1 MHEKDTLFLVS
12 LIGENAYKNL
22 TNEQAVQICENIR
35 NEACQMAAFRIR
47 SEIERSL
54 ISLSKR
60 FPNYHFAFNGKTI
73 ESCET
78 PF

>member
-1 MHEKDTLFLVS
+1 MSDEDTLRM
-12 LIGENAYKNL
+12 IRDAYKDL
-22 TNEQAVQICENIR
+22 TDEQAAALCKSIR
-35 NEACQMAAFRIR
+35 DEACKMAAFRIR

-54 ISLSKR
+54 MSLSKR

-73 ESCET
+73 ESCEI